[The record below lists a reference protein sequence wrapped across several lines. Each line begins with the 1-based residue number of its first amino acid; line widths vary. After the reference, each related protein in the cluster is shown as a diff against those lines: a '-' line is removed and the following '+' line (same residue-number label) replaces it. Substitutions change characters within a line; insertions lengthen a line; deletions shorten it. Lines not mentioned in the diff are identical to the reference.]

1 MEKLRK
7 LCPGVAMLSLR
18 CTEPGKIELPAAHGA
33 CLLFCVGGSLRT
45 AIERKTVSLR
55 SGGFCLLG
63 ETARRGLDAELPQ
76 GHFEGFFLC
85 LEPAVADAWS
95 RCSLGIFAPDFS
107 AVLARIRDYG
117 AGLALSAGLRGEH
130 VFREL
135 YETAEADGL
144 VFVRLKLAEL
154 FLLLAQDPIQPE
166 EESYLPR
173 GQEKLIRHL
182 RDHIVQGELNYS
194 SLSELAEEHG
204 ISVSCLQK
212 CFKQVYGLPVY
223 QYLKTYRME
232 KAAAALHATDRSV
245 TTIAL
250 DAGYTNAAKFSEA
263 FRKQFGLPPTEYRRT
278 QKQNG

>member
-7 LCPGVAMLSLR
+7 LCPGVVMQSLR
-18 CTEPGKIELPAAHGA
+18 CTEPGKFEHPAAHGA
-33 CLLFCVGGSLRT
+33 CLLFCVGGSLRA
-45 AIERKTVSLR
+45 AIEQKSVTLR

-63 ETARRGLDAELPQ
+63 EAVRRGLDAELPQ
-76 GHFEGFFLC
+76 GRFEGFFLC
-85 LEPAVADAWS
+85 VEPAVADAWS

-107 AVLARIRDYG
+107 AVLARIQG
-117 AGLALSAGLRGEH
+117 CGVGLALSAGLRGEH
-130 VFREL
+130 VCREL
-135 YETAEADGL
+135 YETAESDGPL
-144 VFVRLKLAEL
+144 FTRLKLAEL
-154 FLLLAQDPIQPE
+154 FLLLAECPIQFE
-166 EESYLPR
+166 EDSYLPR

-194 SLSELAEEHG
+194 SLRELAEEHG
-204 ISVSCLQK
+204 ISVSLLQK

-263 FRKQFGLPPTEYRRT
+263 FRKQYGLPPSEYRRT
-278 QKQNG
+278 QNQNG

>member
-1 MEKLRK
+1 MEKLRT
-7 LCPGVAMLSLR
+7 LCSGVVMQSLR
-18 CTEPGKIELPAAHGA
+18 RTEPGTINLPAARGA
-33 CLLFCVGGSLRT
+33 CLLFCVGGSLRVPL
-45 AIERKTVSLR
+45 ERKSVTLR

-63 ETARRGLDAELPQ
+63 ETHSLNMELPQ

-85 LEPAVADAWS
+85 LDPVAADAWGQ
-95 RCSLGIFAPDFS
+95 CSLGIFAPDFS
-107 AVLARIRDYG
+107 AVLARIQDSG
-117 AGLALSAGLRGEH
+117 LGLALSAGLRGEH

-135 YETAEADGL
+135 YETADADGL
-144 VFVRLKLAEL
+144 VFARLKLAEL

-166 EESYLPR
+166 AESYLPR

-204 ISVSCLQK
+204 ISVSFLQK
-212 CFKQVYGLPVY
+212 CFKQVYGMPVY

-263 FRKQFGLPPTEYRRT
+263 FRKQFGLPPSEYRRT